1 MVLMDVDGPAGAGLD
16 AEGTQMCRGKG
27 VDVPIVGVQGV
38 SVGAVSLGDVFG
50 GDGEDS
56 GAWRRLL
63 VVGPHS

>member
-27 VDVPIVGVQGV
+27 VNVPIVGVQGV
-38 SVGAVSLGDVFG
+38 SVGDVFG